1 MNLLIIEQPLN
12 NRGDESAHKGFIKT
26 LTAQIPDIRIR
37 VFFYERTDEEINQMR
52 LNYPN
57 IEYVNYPTHSRIFA
71 PHRFIKVL
79 TMLGLRKWL
88 PLIPLSRAFLTQ
100 CKWADHI
107 VVAPGGVD
115 MGGFQIW
122 PHIAFIY
129 LAQCTKKSVSYFAR
143 SIGPFPET
151 TSRNRRFRRYS
162 LELLHKFAFLSLRD
176 KKSATLADSLNIPYT
191 LTADSCFLVQ
201 NIEAK
206 VPADYIDP
214 DWKEK
219 PYIVFVPNSLAW
231 NFYYKGNYD
240 FSVFKRLW
248 LKIVEYLAQKYPDHA
263 IVMLPQTVGNNAL
276 RDGYTYFT
284 EIKQDCCCP
293 QRVFVLSEDYG
304 SDVHQAIIRDADL
317 LIGARYHSVIF
328 AINQNAP
335 FVSLSYEHKM
345 SGILQLLGLEAHEV
359 NLSDIFDG
367 KDAESGILQTLEA
380 LKERIRIARRNPE
393 AQAEAHR
400 IAFEGFKR
408 FEAQLN

>member
-12 NRGDESAHKGFIKT
+12 NRGDESAHKGLVKALI
-26 LTAQIPDIRIR
+26 AHIPGIRIR
-37 VFFYERTDEEINQMR
+37 VFFYECTEEEIDQMR

-57 IEYVNYPTHSRIFA
+57 IEYVNFPARSRIFA
-71 PHRFIKVL
+71 PHRFIKAL
-79 TMLGLRKWL
+79 TMLGLRRL
-88 PLIPLSRAFLTQ
+88 LGFVLLTRAFRAQ

-107 VVAPGGVD
+107 VVAPGGID
-115 MGGFQIW
+115 MGGYQAW

-129 LAQCTKKSVSYFAR
+129 LAQRMRKKVSYFGR

-151 TSRNRRFRRYS
+151 TVFDRRFRRYS
-162 LELLHKFAFLSLRD
+162 LELLRNFAFISLRD
-176 KKSATLADSLNIPYT
+176 KKSAALADALRIPYT
-191 LTADSCFLVQ
+191 PTADSCFLVQ
-201 NIEAK
+201 DIAA
-206 VPADYIDP
+206 PIP
-214 DWKEK
+214 DDFIAPEWKGK
-219 PYIVFVPNSLAW
+219 PYVVLGPNSLAW
-231 NFYYKGNYD
+231 HFYYKRYYD
-240 FSVFKRLW
+240 SNVFKQLW
-248 LKIVEYLAQKYPDHA
+248 LRVIELLATAYPEYA
-263 IVMLPQTVGNNAL
+263 ILMLPHTVGESVVNN
-276 RDGYTYFT
+276 GYAYYN
-284 EIKQDCCCP
+284 EIKSDCCCP